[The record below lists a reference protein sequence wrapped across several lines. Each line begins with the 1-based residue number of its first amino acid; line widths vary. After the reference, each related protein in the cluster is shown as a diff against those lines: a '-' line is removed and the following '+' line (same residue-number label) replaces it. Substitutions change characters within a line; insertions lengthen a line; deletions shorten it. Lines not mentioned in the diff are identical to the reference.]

1 MKKLNKKGFTLTEMI
16 VVIAI
21 IGILAAVLIPSVVI
35 YVNRAKESND
45 NQLAASMSDEIERYC
60 IESNIDQ
67 KNLKASDVR
76 SILVGKG
83 NGSTYNFDNVTI
95 TAEAK
100 GDASQSLLSIQY
112 NAMNNTVNFNNCDIL
127 VEQLSN
133 CVNGSALEGNKVTF
147 NGEVVK

>member
-1 MKKLNKKGFTLTEMI
+1 MKSSFFC
-16 VVIAI
+16 
-21 IGILAAVLIPSVVI
+21 
-35 YVNRAKESND
+35 
-45 NQLAASMSDEIERYC
+45 ASMSDEIDRYC
-60 IESNIDQ
+60 IESNIDK
-67 KNLKASDVR
+67 KNLKASDDR

-127 VEQLSN
+127 I
-133 CVNGSALEGNKVTF
+133 
-147 NGEVVK
+147 